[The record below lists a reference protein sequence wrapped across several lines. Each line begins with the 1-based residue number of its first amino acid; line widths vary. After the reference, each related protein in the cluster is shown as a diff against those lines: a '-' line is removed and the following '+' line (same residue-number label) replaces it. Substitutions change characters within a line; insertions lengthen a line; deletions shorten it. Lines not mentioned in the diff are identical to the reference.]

1 MIRKSLSLLMIF
13 SLAAALPLSA
23 RAATT
28 AASPSPGGVVQLP
41 AVENETPSSPLPVIS
56 PDQVQPAAA
65 TPAPPSVTFKSV
77 NEAREKI
84 RRAYLLRQYDAVL
97 ELSRAAA
104 VQFPEEQAFEFYV
117 KRAESMLRPTDDASE
132 HSPAFRRLR
141 DKRRNESIQSI
152 MKSVGQ
158 TTASVMA
165 APAGQ
170 ADTEAEKPAPV
181 AAAPAGSAKPAGQAQ
196 PAVERPDAEEQ
207 APPPPPPVR
216 RASAMDKIKNLAASP
231 AVLYGAIGVVV
242 LAIAGAVIMRRKGA
256 AKARPEPAAAQPATA
271 LDALEPQP
279 AALGDMDSLF
289 KPAEPAPQAEEPKT
303 SIDNLDALFASA
315 SEPTRVSAPQAD
327 PSVKDSL
334 DSFFKTETEPRT
346 EVTASAPIKL
356 DDAPIELPSV
366 NAEPAPVESGP
377 ITMPEFEPMSVA
389 PISLDSAP
397 AEEIAPIS
405 IDVPAE
411 DPFFSKPQAAP
422 VAASAPEPAEE
433 MQTTRIDFADLP
445 SFEEETKVD
454 EPVADV
460 DEMLKPIVPEIMEPP
475 SGMQPEY
482 AATRGF
488 VDNPTASSTAFDE
501 TSTAMDLPAVDVT
514 PAVAVHEDET
524 LVLDDA
530 ETRIDQSTAISP
542 SLPVDGGSPENGS
555 GGSDDLFSR
564 EYHKGVSDFVIS
576 NWAGAVHHLSIAAAL
591 RPSAVEVKEKLRE
604 ARKRRKETEE

>member
-1 MIRKSLSLLMIF
+1 MMIF
-13 SLAAALPLSA
+13 ALAAALPLSA

-41 AVENETPSSPLPVIS
+41 AVENETPSSPTPVIS

-158 TTASVMA
+158 TTASAVA
-165 APAGQ
+165 ATAVPADSGSEKPGPVAVAPA
-170 ADTEAEKPAPV
+170 D
-181 AAAPAGSAKPAGQAQ
+181 SAKPAGQAK
-196 PAVERPDAEEQ
+196 PAVEKADAEEQ

-216 RASAMDKIKNLAASP
+216 RASAMDKIKNLVASP

-256 AKARPEPAAAQPATA
+256 AKARPEPAAAQPETA
-271 LDALEPQP
+271 LDAFEPQPAAQP

-315 SEPTRVSAPQAD
+315 SDPTRVSAPQAE
-327 PSVKDSL
+327 PSVQDSL
-334 DSFFKTETEPRT
+334 DSFFKTESEPRT

-377 ITMPEFEPMSVA
+377 ITIPEFEPVSVA

-411 DPFFSKPQAAP
+411 DPFFSKPQAEP

-433 MQTTRIDFADLP
+433 MQTTRIEFADLP

-514 PAVAVHEDET
+514 PTVAVHEDET

-530 ETRIDQSTAISP
+530 ETMIDQSTAISP

-564 EYHKGVSDFVIS
+564 EYHKGMSDFVIS